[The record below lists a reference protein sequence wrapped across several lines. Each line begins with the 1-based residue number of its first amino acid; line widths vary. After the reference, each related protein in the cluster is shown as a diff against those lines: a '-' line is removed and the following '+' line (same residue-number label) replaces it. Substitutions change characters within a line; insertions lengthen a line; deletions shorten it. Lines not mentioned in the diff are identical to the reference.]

1 MPSGMVK
8 ADDRK
13 LCLPSR
19 CRMKLS
25 MESCTRD
32 PG

>member
-1 MPSGMVK
+1 MTSGMVK
-8 ADDRK
+8 ADDHK

-25 MESCTRD
+25 MELCARD